1 MLGGPLHAQG
11 DPGARVHA
19 LHTHVG
25 GRVSRVTC
33 RNIINLCSD
42 PWLWRHER
50 ALHATEEETR
60 AALVRRMVD
69 HVMAANQV
77 QADTL

>member
-1 MLGGPLHAQG
+1 M
-11 DPGARVHA
+11 
-19 LHTHVG
+19 
-25 GRVSRVTC
+25 TC
-33 RNIINLCSD
+33 TNIINLCSD

>member
-1 MLGGPLHAQG
+1 M
-11 DPGARVHA
+11 
-19 LHTHVG
+19 T
-25 GRVSRVTC
+25 VS
-33 RNIINLCSD
+33 LCSD

-77 QADTL
+77 QADTLYLNVSEYLSQ

>member
-1 MLGGPLHAQG
+1 M
-11 DPGARVHA
+11 
-19 LHTHVG
+19 T
-25 GRVSRVTC
+25 VS
-33 RNIINLCSD
+33 LCSD
-42 PWLWRHER
+42 PWLWLHER

-77 QADTL
+77 RGHPVGCI